1 MEPCS
6 TEAMWSILEI
16 VVSAFDHLVII
27 PVAVWCASSVDVNNS
42 VGGGWVHMP
51 LIFTCVW
58 NVCVCVW
65 KVFVIN
71 YLFPLVWLPCTLVIT
86 FSIWKHF
93 RKHFVWI
100 HSHPRRMTRVSCW
113 YMLHWM
119 VLHCCTHVRFM
130 CAAGLKRRHRLKS
143 NRCTPARTHIS
154 LNWLFICLSEN
165 IVKGAKC

>member
-113 YMLHWM
+113 YMLHTRTFY
-119 VLHCCTHVRFM
+119 VCSRSQKTSQVKIEPLYTGQNSHQSQLTLHLFVR
-130 CAAGLKRRHRLKS
+130 KYS
-143 NRCTPARTHIS
+143 
-154 LNWLFICLSEN
+154 
-165 IVKGAKC
+165 